1 MKKILLSVVAA
12 CGLFVLAQAE
22 EIKPHLVLNV
32 DMNEVLNGYYKA
44 QEAQD
49 EFQSSVDRAQ
59 AEVQNMYDQHKAL
72 VEKFQKLQEEVAES
86 EDVLTEKARE
96 EKTKEAQELVEQ
108 IRIKERD
115 INEQSQEYNRLLG
128 EKRQAEASKFFTEIQ
143 KVVSDIAKE
152 RNADYV
158 MNQAAPA
165 LVYFSP
171 KFDITKDVLKVL
183 NKNAPK
189 KAAPKD
195 NAKKDSKNAK
205 KKK

>member
-1 MKKILLSVVAA
+1 MKKVLLTIIAA
-12 CGLFVLAQAE
+12 CALLTAAQAAE
-22 EIKPHLVLNV
+22 PKPHLILNV

-44 QEAQD
+44 QQAQE
-49 EFQSSVDRAQ
+49 EFQTSVDRAQ

-96 EKTKEAQELVEQ
+96 EKTKEAQELIEK
-108 IRIKERD
+108 IRTKERD
-115 INEQSQEYNRLLG
+115 INEQSQQYNRLLA
-128 EKRQAEASKFFTEIQ
+128 EKRQSEASKFFEEIQ

-152 RNADYV
+152 RGADYV

-165 LVYFSP
+165 LVYFNT
-171 KFDITKDVLKVL
+171 KFDITQDVLKVL

-189 KAAPKD
+189 KPAAKTD
-195 NAKKDSKNAK
+195 AKNGK

>member
-1 MKKILLSVVAA
+1 MKKILLSIVAA
-12 CGLFVLAQAE
+12 CGLLVSAQAAE
-22 EIKPHLVLNV
+22 TQPHLILNV

-44 QEAQD
+44 QEAQR

-96 EKTKEAQELVEQ
+96 QKTKEAQELVEQ
-108 IRIKERD
+108 IRTKERD
-115 INEQSQEYNRLLG
+115 INEQSQKYNRLLG

-143 KVVSDIAKE
+143 KVVSGIAKE
-152 RNADYV
+152 HKADYV

-171 KFDITKDVLKVL
+171 KLDITQDVLKVL

-189 KAAPKD
+189 KAAPKAD
-195 NAKKDSKNAK
+195 AKKNTK
-205 KKK
+205 KK